1 MGYSKKLI
9 ARQAE
14 TGRPVRVGLVGA
26 GQMGSGFI
34 AQISRQPGMDIT
46 AVADIAADRAVTAL
60 ANAGVTDVQQSE
72 DIAELAAAVE
82 AGGHV
87 VVTDAVALTRLPVD
101 IVIECSGVPEVAAK
115 VALAS
120 ILAGK
125 DVALMTVE
133 ADVTVGLL
141 LARLAQRSGVVYT
154 VCRGDEP
161 VECLKLMEF
170 VEDIGLDI
178 VCVGKGKNNPLRP
191 TDTPEDLAAEAEA
204 KGMNPRMLCSFVD
217 GTKTMIEMADLAN
230 AADLELSQRGM
241 IGPETTVAGLPDVFK
256 PQADGGILDRSGVI
270 DYATGPVAPGVFVI
284 GKSTDPV
291 VSEELRYLK
300 LGEGPYFSFYRP
312 YHLASIEAVLSIG
325 EAVLERQPSLAPVA
339 WNAEVTAVAKRDL
352 LVGEKIDGIGGFTVH
367 GVAVSAQEAAAG
379 RELPI
384 GLASAATLVRDVPAG
399 TPVTY
404 DDVELDETRTIVVLR
419 KLQDLLLKD
428 GNLSAID
435 LIVQDTVQKEN
446 ALR

>member
-1 MGYSKKLI
+1 MANTKSAEKRN
-9 ARQAE
+9 RQAQKRRARN
-14 TGRPVRVGLVGA
+14 TTVRTTVK
-26 GQMGSGFI
+26 
-34 AQISRQPGMDIT
+34 T
-46 AVADIAADRAVTAL
+46 AVKKARET
-60 ANAGVTDVQQSE
+60 
-72 DIAELAAAVE
+72 
-82 AGGHV
+82 
-87 VVTDAVALTRLPVD
+87 
-101 IVIECSGVPEVAAK
+101 
-115 VALAS
+115 
-120 ILAGK
+120 LAGK

-230 AADLELSQRGM
+230 AANLELSQRGM
-241 IGPETTVAGLPDVFK
+241 IGPETTVAGLPEVFK

-325 EAVLERQPSLAPVA
+325 EAVLERQSSLAPVA
-339 WNAEVTAVAKRDL
+339 WNAEVVEIEEGDGEPQVRPLATSRSR
-352 LVGEKIDGIGGFTVH
+352 VG
-367 GVAVSAQEAAAG
+367 Q
-379 RELPI
+379 L
-384 GLASAATLVRDVPAG
+384 
-399 TPVTY
+399 
-404 DDVELDETRTIVVLR
+404 TRR
-419 KLQDLLLKD
+419 
-428 GNLSAID
+428 
-435 LIVQDTVQKEN
+435 
-446 ALR
+446 RR